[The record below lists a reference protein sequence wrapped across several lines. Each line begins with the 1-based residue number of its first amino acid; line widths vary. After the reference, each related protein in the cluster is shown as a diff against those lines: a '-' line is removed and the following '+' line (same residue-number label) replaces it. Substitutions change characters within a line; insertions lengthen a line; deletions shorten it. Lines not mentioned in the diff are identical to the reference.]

1 MCFCNN
7 IINKCSFLQ
16 NIVVIFEKKTY
27 FTIRLH
33 KESICTDIHIK
44 IVRNMVYIFINRNII
59 IYKILVIILIIFQH
73 KKVVNFLFDSVFFIP
88 FFFTMFFSIIFFTM
102 FFFIMFFTMFFF
114 IMFFT
119 MFLFS
124 IDFCCYFFVN
134 RNIKNFYAKS
144 SHYFFSCQTKRIV

>member
-88 FFFTMFFSIIFFTM
+88 FFFTMFFSIM
-102 FFFIMFFTMFFF
+102 FFFIMFFT
-114 IMFFT
+114 MFFT